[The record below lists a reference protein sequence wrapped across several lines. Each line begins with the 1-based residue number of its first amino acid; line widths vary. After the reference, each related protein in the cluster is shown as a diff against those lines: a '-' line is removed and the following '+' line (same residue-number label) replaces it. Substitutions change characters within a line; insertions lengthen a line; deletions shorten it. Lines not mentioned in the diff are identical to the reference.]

1 MNSLSRRDAEWNHN
15 SSVDGG
21 IGLKQEHDRDTVIPQ
36 VILVRSKGES
46 MQMLLPK

>member
-1 MNSLSRRDAEWNHN
+1 MIILSRRDAEWDHN

-36 VILVRSKGES
+36 VIIGRSKG
-46 MQMLLPK
+46 